1 MNPHPT
7 HPAAPGEPRG
17 GAIGAGSLSPR
28 LARALPAGLGIL
40 LVLAGPTLWGY
51 RSMNAQV
58 LGRYS
63 AGYAVFLLLHAAASM
78 ASLGL
83 ALLPPRIA
91 LRILEPLVRTLR
103 FILGRGWALALAIG
117 GLWASAIILAC
128 SIIHVDLA
136 HSAWLHVL
144 GTAIILWVS
153 LGCILIVRTD
163 TARRA
168 RALATCMISLVFL
181 AVALILLEIALRIN
195 IGALP
200 TALVSNLPQRGQAFF
215 QFYEYDDEITVG
227 YRYKPGVRLSQK
239 LKVSDATLY
248 NTQAALIR
256 PVPPGED
263 RILSEASFTT
273 DENGYR
279 NESPLRPTYPVA
291 VSGDSF
297 TSYSVEPRPWPTA
310 LSEKLATPV
319 LNLGLQG
326 YGPQAA
332 AEALFQFGLPRK
344 PRWLL
349 LTWYE
354 GNDLFD
360 AQDYEK
366 KRQSGLGWQ
375 EHAFKDLAFLERYL
389 VCHAI
394 RHGMDR
400 LASRGRS
407 RESSPREY
415 PYPFTVELGGRRVEL
430 CFTPTYFT
438 TLSIPEETV
447 KSLGCIPAVL
457 GSFQRLRQ
465 SAEKAG
471 ARLIVVYIP
480 TKEHC
485 YAPLLPLDLLERK
498 LGGARRPNVS
508 PQGDL
513 LSAST
518 SPELLRDTDF
528 LENMDGQRRALTEVL
543 AREGIE
549 LLDLTAELQEAAG
562 RGEQLYWST
571 DNHWAPAG
579 HELAASILARRLR
592 QDEGTTGNGKGD

>member
-1 MNPHPT
+1 
-7 HPAAPGEPRG
+7 
-17 GAIGAGSLSPR
+17 
-28 LARALPAGLGIL
+28 AL
-40 LVLAGPTLWGY
+40 
-51 RSMNAQV
+51 
-58 LGRYS
+58 
-63 AGYAVFLLLHAAASM
+63 

-83 ALLPPRIA
+83 ALLPPRTA
-91 LRILEPLVRTLR
+91 ARILSPLVSVLR
-103 FILGRGWALALAIG
+103 VILGKGWALALAIG
-117 GLWASAIILAC
+117 GLWACAIVLGC

-136 HSAWLHVL
+136 HSAWLHVV
-144 GTAIILWVS
+144 GAATILWVS

-168 RALATCMISLVFL
+168 RALAACMISLVFL
-181 AVALILLEIALRIN
+181 SVSLVILEIALRIN

-215 QFYEYDDEITVG
+215 PFYDYDDEITVG

-239 LKVSDATLY
+239 LRSSDATLY
-248 NTQAALIR
+248 STQADLIR
-256 PVPPGED
+256 PVRPDED

-279 NESPLRPTYPVA
+279 NESPLHPHYPVA

-297 TSYSVEPRPWPTA
+297 TSYSVEPRPWPKS
-310 LSEKLATPV
+310 LSEKLAAPV

-332 AEALFQFGLPRK
+332 AEALIKFGLPRK

-366 KRQSGLGWQ
+366 KRRSGLGWR
-375 EHAFKDLAFLERYL
+375 EHAFKDLAILERYL

-400 LASRGRS
+400 LRS
-407 RESSPREY
+407 RKRSGSTSPREY
-415 PYPFTVELGGRRVEL
+415 PYPFTVELGGRNVEL
-430 CFTPTYFT
+430 CFTPTYFS
-438 TLSIPEETV
+438 TLSIPEESV
-447 KSLGCIPAVL
+447 KSLACIPAFL
-457 GSFQRLRQ
+457 GSFQHLQR

-485 YAPLLPLDLLERK
+485 YAPLLPRDLLETK
-498 LGGARRPNVS
+498 LGGARRPHVS

-518 SPELLRDTDF
+518 SPELLRAADF
-528 LENMDGQRRALTEVL
+528 LENMDGQRKALAGIL
-543 AREGIE
+543 AREGID
-549 LLDLTAELQEAAG
+549 LLDLTAEFQEAAG

-592 QDEGTTGNGKGD
+592 QEGWTTGSGKGE